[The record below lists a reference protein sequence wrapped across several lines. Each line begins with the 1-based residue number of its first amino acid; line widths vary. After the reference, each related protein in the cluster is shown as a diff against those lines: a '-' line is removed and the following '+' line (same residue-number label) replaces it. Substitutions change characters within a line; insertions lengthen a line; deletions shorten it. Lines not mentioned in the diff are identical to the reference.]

1 MGITHLLF
9 RRQKAESRKIVLFQF
24 QAVFIPLKLTVCV
37 VCDPPDS
44 GHLGCVPYSNSSIAN
59 VSGARS
65 GRGEGDG
72 VTDK

>member
-1 MGITHLLF
+1 M
-9 RRQKAESRKIVLFQF
+9 
-24 QAVFIPLKLTVCV
+24 FIHLKLTVCV

-72 VTDK
+72 VTDTSESGGRALEFTFPILS